1 MSEPADLTQRIE
13 RVAARIDPR
22 LSDHDIERLVIATRM
37 RGRRRAVKRIGLSMG
52 ALAVAAVALAVFGR
66 GAKVPW
72 GGARGTSVA
81 EQTQAGSSTP
91 VAHPLRFADGT
102 LATPLDAGDVLV
114 VAESAPG
121 RVRVDIRRGGGRFQ
135 VTPNKQR
142 TFAVSAGPVT
152 VTVLGTV
159 FAVRRLEDRVGV
171 TVERGTVRVAWPDG
185 VHVLNA
191 GEDGWFATAT
201 AAASPPAPA
210 PASKPGDESAAA
222 HKAGP
227 ARGDNTVDELLA
239 AADTERAKGH
249 PEEAAAILRRL
260 LQAHAGDRRAPLAQL
275 TLGRLLLL
283 DLGRPREAAQV
294 FAELRAAAPD
304 GPFAA
309 DALARETEAWSRAGR
324 TAEAHARAV
333 EYLRL
338 YPDGNRAAAVRK
350 FGGIE

>member
-1 MSEPADLTQRIE
+1 MPA
-13 RVAARIDPR
+13 
-22 LSDHDIERLVIATRM
+22 
-37 RGRRRAVKRIGLSMG
+37 
-52 ALAVAAVALAVFGR
+52 
-66 GAKVPW
+66 
-72 GGARGTSVA
+72 
-81 EQTQAGSSTP
+81 
-91 VAHPLRFADGT
+91 AHPLRFTDGS
-102 LATPLDAGDVLV
+102 LATPLGAGDVLV
-114 VAESAPG
+114 VAESAPA
-121 RVRVDIRRGGGRFQ
+121 RVRVDVRRGGGRFQ

-171 TVERGTVRVAWPDG
+171 TVERGTVRVTWPDG
-185 VHVLNA
+185 AHVLNA
-191 GEDGWFATAT
+191 GEDGWFPTAATAPLPV
-201 AAASPPAPA
+201 APEPAE
-210 PASKPGDESAAA
+210 KPTEETSAVRKSAA
-222 HKAGP
+222 P
-227 ARGDNTVDELLA
+227 RDDNSVEALLV
-239 AADTERAKGH
+239 AADTERAKGR
-249 PEEAAAILRRL
+249 PDEAAGILRRL
-260 LQAHAGDRRAPLAQL
+260 LQAHGGDRRAPLAQL

-294 FAELRAAAPD
+294 FAELRASAPD

-324 TAEAHARAV
+324 TAEAHARAR

>member
-1 MSEPADLTQRIE
+1 MSDHPADLAQRIE
-13 RVAARIDPR
+13 RAAARIEPR
-22 LSDHDIERLVIATRM
+22 LSDHDIERLVVATRM
-37 RGRRRAVKRIGLSMG
+37 RGRRRVVKRVGWSVG
-52 ALAVAAVALAVFGR
+52 ALAAAAVALALLGR
-66 GAKVPW
+66 DAKLPW
-72 GGARGTSVA
+72 SGARGASVA
-81 EQTQAGSSTP
+81 QRTP
-91 VAHPLRFADGT
+91 PGPGAPAAPPLHFADGS

-121 RVRVDIRRGGGRFQ
+121 RVRVDVRRGGGRFQ
-135 VTPNKQR
+135 VTPNRQR

-191 GEDGWFATAT
+191 GEDGWFPTAATAPPP
-201 AAASPPAPA
+201 PPAPA
-210 PASKPGDESAAA
+210 GKTGDDNATARKAS
-222 HKAGP
+222 P
-227 ARGDNTVDELLA
+227 AREDDSVDGLLA

-249 PEEAAAILRRL
+249 SEEAAAILRRL
-260 LQAHAGDRRAPLAQL
+260 LQAHGGDRRAPLAQL

-283 DLGRPREAAQV
+283 DLGRPREAAQA
-294 FAELRAAAPD
+294 FAELRASAPD

-309 DALARETEAWSRAGR
+309 DALARETEAWARAGR
-324 TAEAHARAV
+324 TSEAHARAL

>member
-1 MSEPADLTQRIE
+1 MSDPADLAQRIE
-13 RVAARIDPR
+13 RAAARIDPR

-37 RGRRRAVKRIGLSMG
+37 RGRRRVVKRVGWSVG
-52 ALAVAAVALAVFGR
+52 ALAVAAVALAALGR
-66 GAKVPW
+66 DGRLPW
-72 GGARGTSVA
+72 SWARGDSVA
-81 EQTQAGSSTP
+81 ERTP
-91 VAHPLRFADGT
+91 PGPDAHPLRFDDGS
-102 LATPLDAGDVLV
+102 LATPLQASDVLV

-121 RVRVDIRRGGGRFQ
+121 RVRVDVRRGGGRFQ
-135 VTPNKQR
+135 VTPSKHR

-185 VHVLNA
+185 THVLNA
-191 GEDGWFATAT
+191 GEDGWYPTAST
-201 AAASPPAPA
+201 APPTPAPEPAEKPVDETPAARKPAAAR
-210 PASKPGDESAAA
+210 DESS
-222 HKAGP
+222 
-227 ARGDNTVDELLA
+227 VESLLA

-249 PEEAAAILRRL
+249 PDEAAAILRRL
-260 LQAHAGDRRAPLAQL
+260 LQAHGGDRRAPLAQL

-294 FAELRAAAPD
+294 FAELRAGAPD

-309 DALARETEAWSRAGR
+309 DALAREAEAWARAGR

>member
-1 MSEPADLTQRIE
+1 MSDPADLAQRIE
-13 RVAARIDPR
+13 RAAARIDPR

-37 RGRRRAVKRIGLSMG
+37 RGRRRVVKRIGWSVG
-52 ALAVAAVALAVFGR
+52 ALAVAMVALVVLGR
-66 GAKVPW
+66 GAKLPW
-72 GGARGTSVA
+72 SWTRGGSLA
-81 EQTQAGSSTP
+81 ERTQPGMP
-91 VAHPLRFADGT
+91 DAHPLRFTDGS
-102 LATPLDAGDVLV
+102 LATPLGAEDVLV

-121 RVRVDIRRGGGRFQ
+121 RVRVDVRRGGGRFQ
-135 VTPNKQR
+135 ITPNKQR

-191 GEDGWFATAT
+191 GEDGWFPTAT
-201 AAASPPAPA
+201 SALPATPEPAEKPAEGTPAAR
-210 PASKPGDESAAA
+210 KPGPAARDESS
-222 HKAGP
+222 
-227 ARGDNTVDELLA
+227 VDALLA

-249 PEEAAAILRRL
+249 PDEAAATLRRL
-260 LQAHAGDRRAPLAQL
+260 LQAHGGDRRAPLAQL

-294 FAELRAAAPD
+294 FAELRASAPD

-309 DALARETEAWSRAGR
+309 DALARETEAWARAGR
-324 TAEAHARAV
+324 TSEAHARAL